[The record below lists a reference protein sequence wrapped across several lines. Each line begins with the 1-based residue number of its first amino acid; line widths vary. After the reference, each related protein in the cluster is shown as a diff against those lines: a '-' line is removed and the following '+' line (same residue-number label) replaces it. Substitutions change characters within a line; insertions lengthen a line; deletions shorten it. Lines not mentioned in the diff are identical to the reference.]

1 MNKRGKFIT
10 IEGTDGSGKSTQ
22 IELLKKYFADKN
34 INSKYNNDILM
45 SIKYHSN
52 FRYLKTPI
60 VTILRFADKL
70 DTTKER
76 LAYLGYNIKGIR
88 QYQYIEKI
96 DVKINDKLIINFLTD
111 SRINKQELEKFYFIK
126 KIFRAIDEFANY
138 IEKPYVVLFNN
149 KTWHLK

>member
-1 MNKRGKFIT
+1 
-10 IEGTDGSGKSTQ
+10 
-22 IELLKKYFADKN
+22 
-34 INSKYNNDILM
+34 M